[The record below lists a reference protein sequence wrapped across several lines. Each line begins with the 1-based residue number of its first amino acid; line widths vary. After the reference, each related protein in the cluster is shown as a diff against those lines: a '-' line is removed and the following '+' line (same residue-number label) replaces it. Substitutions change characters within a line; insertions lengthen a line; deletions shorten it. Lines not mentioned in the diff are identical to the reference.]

1 MSLNTRPRTTST
13 RISRMRKTS
22 EELYAT
28 ITLLIGGLLSL
39 KEQHEAALKEILQ
52 FEGLDYEKLI
62 GKLRAKHK
70 EIGIQLGY
78 ERPNPLLNSKTS
90 ELDSFSA
97 PTSVI
102 NPPGLGKRYS
112 G

>member
-13 RISRMRKTS
+13 RILRMRKTS

-39 KEQHEAALKEILQ
+39 KEQHETALREIPS
-52 FEGLDYEKLI
+52 EDLDYEKLI